1 MIIEIRAKNCYAFE
15 DDITFSMKADM
26 RNKKFGANV
35 HKENNFNV
43 LKTVGIYGPNNA
55 GKTCLI
61 KCIRAI
67 RNVLLNKKNGLM
79 PNIFTDS
86 DVCELGVTF
95 MASGRKFLSMMQKKK
110 NIYMSHF
117 RRYLKIS
124 ITTKRKFAG

>member
-1 MIIEIRAKNCYAFE
+1 MIIEVRAKNCYAFE

-86 DVCELGVTF
+86 DVCKLGVTF
-95 MASGRKFLSMMQKKK
+95 MASGRKFSYDLSMMQKRR
-110 NIYMSHF
+110 IY
-117 RRYLKIS
+117 I
-124 ITTKRKFAG
+124 

>member
-35 HKENNFNV
+35 HQENNFNV

-67 RNVLLNKKNGLM
+67 KNVLLNKKNGLM
-79 PNIFTDS
+79 SNIFTES
-86 DVCELGVTF
+86 DVIHIDDINFFCK
-95 MASGRKFLSMMQKKK
+95 SDK
-110 NIYMSHF
+110 NLLHLIDMFEFTCIYH
-117 RRYLKIS
+117 I
-124 ITTKRKFAG
+124 A